1 MADAIILCAGSRYWS
16 DQRARIDKYG
26 ALLAKCLHPTTP
38 RLRWTSG
45 RYSCPLGEPDEAI
58 DTPPEFEAAD

>member
-1 MADAIILCAGSRYWS
+1 MADAIIRCHGCRYWS

-45 RYSCPLGEPDEAI
+45 RYSCPSGEPGEAI